1 MLRTDDFAD
10 TGWVTVRVEG
20 DRELTVSF
28 DTTPGTGPG
37 GPSAQ
42 TLAALLP
49 RVRDLLADF
58 GTVRRTAVDH
68 LWQWGAEPSDTD
80 DDRAEFI
87 ATMHPAELVVR
98 EDGGFALH
106 YTETGGRM
114 LDGYWP
120 AVHFTADRTPTEV
133 TVES

>member
-1 MLRTDDFAD
+1 M
-10 TGWVTVRVEG
+10 
-20 DRELTVSF
+20 
-28 DTTPGTGPG
+28 
-37 GPSAQ
+37 
-42 TLAALLP
+42 
-49 RVRDLLADF
+49 RDLLADF